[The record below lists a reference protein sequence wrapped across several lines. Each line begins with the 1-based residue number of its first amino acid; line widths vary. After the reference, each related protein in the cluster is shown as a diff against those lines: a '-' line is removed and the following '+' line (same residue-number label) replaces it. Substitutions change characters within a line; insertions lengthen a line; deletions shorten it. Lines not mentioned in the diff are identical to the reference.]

1 MGAQVTGE
9 IKALDGGYGQVPHAG
24 FEQLI
29 VARQGEHGAVVIRI
43 RVDVEQAG
51 ASGAPEIGQDVQP
64 APFTDVDHAFEHAA
78 LGLRRC
84 PETGAEAVLLMF
96 MLLANIFGPDV
107 IIVVVIAVVL
117 LFGAG
122 QLPKLARSVGEA
134 SKEFKKSQHE
144 AEQQPSGDDKI
155 TLSKSELD
163 ALLAER
169 EARAKRESGTPPT
182 N

>member
-1 MGAQVTGE
+1 
-9 IKALDGGYGQVPHAG
+9 
-24 FEQLI
+24 
-29 VARQGEHGAVVIRI
+29 
-43 RVDVEQAG
+43 
-51 ASGAPEIGQDVQP
+51 
-64 APFTDVDHAFEHAA
+64 
-78 LGLRRC
+78 
-84 PETGAEAVLLMF
+84 

-134 SKEFKKSQHE
+134 SKEFKKSQAE
-144 AEQQPSGDDKI
+144 AEQQKSPAEDDKI

-169 EARAKRESGTPPT
+169 EARARRESGTPPT
-182 N
+182 TS

>member
-1 MGAQVTGE
+1 VSGE
-9 IKALDGGYGQVPHAG
+9 IERLDRSDGQTANAG
-24 FEQLI
+24 IEQLT
-29 VARQGEHGAVVIRI
+29 VARECEYGAVVVRI
-43 RVDVEQAG
+43 RVDVEEAG
-51 ASGAPEIGQDVQP
+51 SRGAGEFGQDVRP
-64 APFTDVDHAFEHAA
+64 APFADVDHTFEHVAS
-78 LGLRRC
+78 GPRRC

>member
-1 MGAQVTGE
+1 M
-9 IKALDGGYGQVPHAG
+9 
-24 FEQLI
+24 I
-29 VARQGEHGAVVIRI
+29 V
-43 RVDVEQAG
+43 
-51 ASGAPEIGQDVQP
+51 
-64 APFTDVDHAFEHAA
+64 
-78 LGLRRC
+78 
-84 PETGAEAVLLMF
+84 
-96 MLLANIFGPDV
+96 ANIFGPDI

-134 SKEFKKSQHE
+134 SKEFKKSQAE
-144 AEQQPSGDDKI
+144 AEAADAAKAAADDKI

-169 EARAKRESGTPPT
+169 EAKAKRDSETPPA

>member
-1 MGAQVTGE
+1 
-9 IKALDGGYGQVPHAG
+9 
-24 FEQLI
+24 
-29 VARQGEHGAVVIRI
+29 
-43 RVDVEQAG
+43 
-51 ASGAPEIGQDVQP
+51 
-64 APFTDVDHAFEHAA
+64 
-78 LGLRRC
+78 
-84 PETGAEAVLLMF
+84 

-144 AEQQPSGDDKI
+144 AEQQQPSGDDKI

-182 N
+182 S